1 MPDYTDLYP
10 QPEPCEQ
17 ALEDWDD
24 ATTTLAKLVQR
35 WGSEAILGAVMAMQ
49 DADVAVWDEGDI
61 F

>member
-17 ALEDWDD
+17 TLEDWDD
-24 ATTTLAKLVQR
+24 ANTLLAKLVQR

-61 F
+61 C